1 MPTKNGHRVLQH
13 AVASRQSRDFP
24 QTHLK
29 ESIMLHE
36 IADFAASLHWLWG
49 MSLPEGLQVAY
60 WSLKAL
66 TALIQL
72 IKIMRSEKDK

>member
-1 MPTKNGHRVLQH
+1 
-13 AVASRQSRDFP
+13 
-24 QTHLK
+24 
-29 ESIMLHE
+29 MLHE